1 MLSILVSKASGL
13 RIEEFCQLRSK
24 PLRNRQDDL
33 DYEMPNVID
42 PKKDLIH
49 SSKSSDINENLLLYK
64 GEKYKPTIYIA
75 MKIEVATSET
85 AKEIELM
92 KAMSDAQVA
101 PTFYGCQYTKT
112 EPIPKSKYE
121 SKTSTDKAEITVYIA
136 QKLLKSNLEEY
147 EVRKELQSIN
157 ILERKITLWAQ
168 VVSGLYKLN
177 LLGYAHSELDLTNL
191 LVDESLSKIFIIDYK
206 KAQLLEWPEAS
217 LKPSEK
223 SLLMQQRN
231 LRIRNDLA
239 SLALIIAVIEGN
251 FKNVKDFQ
259 FNMIFKNSPNPKP
272 QSGVKGQGSNSSK
285 DNIASIL
292 EKCGIFFENS
302 KFGRY
307 QRTEENPFKWNFT
320 TLLMRIMDPSL
331 PFDYSSRD
339 VFKIMDNIIG
349 NIKAIKKIKTPPS
362 KIFLSN
368 LSNADMDNFED
379 LFKHSLDTSADKT
392 KLLTEDEVKGVSL
405 VLQSMITSE
414 QKLQDLYEKKE
425 TVDESSGIY
434 ERNQYLPNG
443 SSLLTRKEDPNARI
457 NAGTHVGGSI
467 TNYNTYPQIS
477 QLGNGPTYQTKSNP
491 TRQDQFMNG
500 IQSSNIIFD
509 PPEFGFGLNSKPLSP
524 LQTGGQHIG
533 KMNKS
538 FDLNDITLN
547 ESVYVN
553 PRDFERYRDA
563 NDSLDLSQPIPQN
576 KVNEF
581 FKNYRI

>member
-24 PLRNRQDDL
+24 PLRNRQDDI

-49 SSKSSDINENLLLYK
+49 SSKSSDIYENLLLYK

-223 SLLMQQRN
+223 SLLM
-231 LRIRNDLA
+231 
-239 SLALIIAVIEGN
+239 
-251 FKNVKDFQ
+251 
-259 FNMIFKNSPNPKP
+259 
-272 QSGVKGQGSNSSK
+272 
-285 DNIASIL
+285 
-292 EKCGIFFENS
+292 
-302 KFGRY
+302 
-307 QRTEENPFKWNFT
+307 
-320 TLLMRIMDPSL
+320 
-331 PFDYSSRD
+331 
-339 VFKIMDNIIG
+339 
-349 NIKAIKKIKTPPS
+349 
-362 KIFLSN
+362 
-368 LSNADMDNFED
+368 
-379 LFKHSLDTSADKT
+379 
-392 KLLTEDEVKGVSL
+392 
-405 VLQSMITSE
+405 
-414 QKLQDLYEKKE
+414 
-425 TVDESSGIY
+425 
-434 ERNQYLPNG
+434 
-443 SSLLTRKEDPNARI
+443 
-457 NAGTHVGGSI
+457 
-467 TNYNTYPQIS
+467 
-477 QLGNGPTYQTKSNP
+477 
-491 TRQDQFMNG
+491 
-500 IQSSNIIFD
+500 
-509 PPEFGFGLNSKPLSP
+509 
-524 LQTGGQHIG
+524 
-533 KMNKS
+533 
-538 FDLNDITLN
+538 
-547 ESVYVN
+547 
-553 PRDFERYRDA
+553 
-563 NDSLDLSQPIPQN
+563 
-576 KVNEF
+576 
-581 FKNYRI
+581 